1 MEKVNMKKTIMILVL
16 AIRLLNSSIVYGND
30 HMEDYQII
38 LMHNELDV
46 TNLYIDQVSKLKGT
60 KLNDYLD
67 RNHLDMIAITKVN
80 SVKTVTKRC
89 SLRTVNKKIEGNM
102 YTFKWNTVIKCKFSY
117 NPSTYKI
124 GNIYETSINIY
135 NRNICEGF
143 TDAVLKGKL
152 SFSKSTDNL
161 SILLKANYTIA
172 TQINTTKV
180 TLGPYIDTT
189 VISA

>member
-1 MEKVNMKKTIMILVL
+1 MEKVNLKKTIIIFVLVVGL
-16 AIRLLNSSIVYGND
+16 FNSSIVYGND

-38 LMHNELDV
+38 LMHNEFDV

-135 NRNICEGF
+135 DKNICKGF
-143 TDAVLKGKL
+143 SYANLKGEP
-152 SFSKSTDNL
+152 SFSKSADNL
-161 SILLKANYTIA
+161 SILLTAKYTI
-172 TQINTTKV
+172 TTRMNSTKV

-189 VISA
+189 AISA

>member
-1 MEKVNMKKTIMILVL
+1 MKKTIIILVL
-16 AIRLLNSSIVYGND
+16 AIGLLNSSIVYGND

-46 TNLYIDQVSKLKGT
+46 TNMYIDQVSKLKGT

-89 SLRTVNKKIEGNM
+89 SLRTVNKRIEGNM

-143 TDAVLKGKL
+143 TDAVLKGKP

>member
-1 MEKVNMKKTIMILVL
+1 
-16 AIRLLNSSIVYGND
+16 
-30 HMEDYQII
+30 MEDYQII

-67 RNHLDMIAITKVN
+67 RNHLDIIAITKVN

>member
-1 MEKVNMKKTIMILVL
+1 
-16 AIRLLNSSIVYGND
+16 
-30 HMEDYQII
+30 
-38 LMHNELDV
+38 
-46 TNLYIDQVSKLKGT
+46 
-60 KLNDYLD
+60 
-67 RNHLDMIAITKVN
+67 
-80 SVKTVTKRC
+80 
-89 SLRTVNKKIEGNM
+89 M